1 MDLKQLLSDVKEIL
15 NADGHYEQL
24 SNQAIYTPSIQVDR
38 RNVYFILHQPDS
50 EGIIQKSLVVYENRL
65 TAGDFDAEE
74 SLTDVDSTLLVGQL
88 NEKNNDA
95 LAKRFQ
101 WMRPTSRR
109 NYKYTFGLG
118 DRLGNASD
126 AHLRL
131 FKGRG
136 IMPVLAQQSIRELV
150 LMHRTNT
157 DVFQSASWAVFEEG
171 FTYGWGADGDHVKTP
186 YEVDYAVKIG
196 CSMITLDC
204 TEEINNDIVN
214 LKDDELDKRFNTL
227 DPDQINYF
235 NDTYLNKT
243 FDLGNGRSV
252 KFTKHD
258 VEESVLT
265 FYDAIL
271 FAAGIYKKFVVPYN
285 LDFEI
290 SMDETPYQTTNP
302 NHFFFA
308 NELHRRGITP
318 TTMAPRFYG
327 EFQKA
332 IDYIGDTK
340 RFEREYVIHEAIA
353 EHFGYKLSIH
363 SGSDKLSVYEIIGRV
378 SKQHGWH
385 VKTAGTNWLEAL
397 RVIAHKDPAFMLELY
412 KFSYENLD
420 DVKDFYVFN
429 AQTDGTAPKPASMT
443 TENVM
448 DLLDNDDARQILHTM
463 YGSIMNLKHNYH
475 YVYRDKF
482 WNILLKNQALYDKY
496 LNIHIAEHLDLLQG
510 IVKTKQAAQ
519 DKYEPKVDIS
529 KESSQE
535 LQSAGQN

>member
-1 MDLKQLLSDVKEIL
+1 MSKKIL
-15 NADGHYEQL
+15 AADGNYENL
-24 SNQAIYTPSIQVDR
+24 SNKEIYTPSIQVDR
-38 RNVYFILHQPDS
+38 RNVYFILHQTNAD
-50 EGIIQKSLVVYENRL
+50 GIVEKSLVVYENRL
-65 TAGDFDAEE
+65 TSGDFEAVD
-74 SLTDVDSTLLVGQL
+74 SLDDVDSTLIVGEL
-88 NEKNNDA
+88 NEHNNDA

-118 DRLGNASD
+118 DRLGNASN

-131 FKGRG
+131 IKGRG

-204 TEEINNDIVN
+204 TEEINNEIVT
-214 LKDDELDKRFNTL
+214 LDDAELDKRFNQL
-227 DPDQINYF
+227 DPDQIKYF

-243 FDLGNGRSV
+243 FDLGDGRSV

-265 FYDAIL
+265 FYGAIL
-271 FAAGIYKKFVVPYN
+271 FAAGIYEKFVVPYN

-302 NHFFFA
+302 NHYFFA
-308 NELHRRGITP
+308 NELNRRGITP
-318 TTMAPRFYG
+318 VTMAPRFYG

-340 RFEREYVIHEAIA
+340 RFEREYIIHEAIA

-397 RVIAHKDPAFMLELY
+397 RVVAHKDPDFMLELY

-420 DVKDFYVFN
+420 DVKAFYVFN
-429 AQTDGTAPKPASMT
+429 AQTDGTAPKPADMNKD
-443 TENVM
+443 NVM
-448 DLLDNDDARQILHTM
+448 DLLDNDDARQVLHTM

-475 YVYRDKF
+475 YVYRDKL
-482 WNILLKNQALYDKY
+482 WNIILKNQALYDRY

-510 IVKTKQAAQ
+510 VVKTKQEAQ
-519 DKYEPKVDIS
+519 EKHEPKTDIS
-529 KESSQE
+529 KESNQE
-535 LQSAGQN
+535 LQASTNK